1 MSVIKAMHER
11 GLIYDR
17 DNENQK
23 ALEWYKKSAQKGYK
37 EAEERVVFLE
47 GWMRENEY
55 LITDSE

>member
-1 MSVIKAMHER
+1 MYEL

-23 ALEWYKKSAQKGYK
+23 ALEWYKKSAKAGNR

-47 GWMRENEY
+47 GWMERH
-55 LITDSE
+55 S

>member
-1 MSVIKAMHER
+1 MHER

-23 ALEWYKKSAQKGYK
+23 ALEWYKKSAKKGYK

-47 GWMRENEY
+47 GWMREN
-55 LITDSE
+55 S